1 MGDGL
6 CHFSQIHVCINLVC
20 RSLSLVVAFAPLIVI
35 ARHHGC
41 PMMRIGQWCA
51 HGNAISCLYRYYL
64 PAVMFRSICVISSSA
79 FRVPSTNAAMCALS
93 KAHGSDMSSEHRSD
107 GRTIGQLALP
117 YDSSPSATHHACG
130 RSDGTMRQR
139 PPGSH
144 TGSRPRHAAM
154 RAWSAAHCQRHRRPA
169 GRRPCA
175 RCAT

>member
-1 MGDGL
+1 MGVHLLLKGVPAGMPRHLGDGL

-107 GRTIGQLALP
+107 GRTIGRLALP
-117 YDSSPSATHHACG
+117 YDSSPRLRRIMPA
-130 RSDGTMRQR
+130 DGQMG
-139 PPGSH
+139 P
-144 TGSRPRHAAM
+144 
-154 RAWSAAHCQRHRRPA
+154 
-169 GRRPCA
+169 
-175 RCAT
+175 